1 MMSVDPHGVRTRL
14 RFRAETREQ
23 YQQWCEALGPLPLPS
38 KRAEAGTDAVER
50 ARAWLD
56 RCAPAAS
63 KEDEELELVV

>member
-1 MMSVDPHGVRTRL
+1 MEPRGVRTRL

-38 KRAEAGTDAVER
+38 KRAEAGTYAVMER

-56 RCAPAAS
+56 RCAPTPS